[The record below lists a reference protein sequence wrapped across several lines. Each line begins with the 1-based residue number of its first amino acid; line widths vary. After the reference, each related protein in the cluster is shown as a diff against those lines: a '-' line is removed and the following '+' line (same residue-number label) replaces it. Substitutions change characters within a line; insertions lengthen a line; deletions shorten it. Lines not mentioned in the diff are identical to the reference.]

1 MVKPKDEPKI
11 MNLDA
16 EKVLASNCDVMAEL
30 IGRFSPPALVAKP
43 PEEYFAIL
51 VSSILG
57 QQLSVKAA
65 QTIEARLLA
74 GLGPHDPILI
84 SKRSVEEFREF
95 GVSKSKAT
103 TIINM
108 ALAFLSGKI
117 NPHVLAKS
125 EPKKVVQVLTDLKGI
140 GPWTAEMF
148 LIFAM
153 GHPDIWSTGDL
164 GLRKAVQTLFSPDV
178 DGAQVADRWRPFRSL
193 ASLYLWE
200 FSDNQT
206 DKA

>member
-1 MVKPKDEPKI
+1 MVKSKNERKI
-11 MNLDA
+11 NNLDA
-16 EKVLASNCDVMAEL
+16 EKVLASSCDVMADL
-30 IGRFSPPALVAKP
+30 IQRFSPPALIPKAP
-43 PEEYFAIL
+43 DEYFEIL

-65 QTIEARLLA
+65 QTIEARLLT
-74 GLGPHDPILI
+74 GLGPHDPKLI
-84 SKRSVEEFREF
+84 SQSSVEVFRGF
-95 GVSKSKAT
+95 GVSKSKAS

-108 ALAFLSGKI
+108 ASAFVNGTIDPYALAQSG
-117 NPHVLAKS
+117 P
-125 EPKKVVQVLTDLKGI
+125 EEVVQVLTDLKGI

-164 GLRKAVQTLFSPDV
+164 GLRKAVQALFSPNV
-178 DGAQVADRWRPFRSL
+178 DWIQVADRWRPFRSV

-200 FSDNQT
+200 FSDNQPG
-206 DKA
+206 